1 MPKSDGSIEI
11 DARISTENFKKNLKE
26 MVSSAESSTDD
37 IAEKGDKMYKA
48 MQSATMKLA
57 AEYKKAGMSQSE
69 ASKKAWA
76 EVKKTAEYSS
86 VMATK
91 EAAKASKQVQKSAEE
106 AAQGTQ
112 GAADKAGDTINQILG
127 EIAKKADETYSDAG
141 KKGENFADTLQKAL
155 SSSNPAIDEFSSKI
169 KGALTVAGIAAGAAK
184 IVQLG
189 TDYEKAMNQVAA
201 STGTAGQELENLQT
215 ISLNIYS
222 NNFGESME
230 DAAAGVSEVYKRTGL
245 IDEELQKAT
254 ESAFLL
260 KDTFGYEVAESTQA
274 ATQLMK
280 VFGVTA
286 DEAYTLIAQGAQ
298 QGLDQNGD
306 MLDTLNEYSVQFA
319 NLGYSAEDMFN
330 MLKNGVDQGTWSVDK
345 LGDAV
350 KEMNIRLNDGTAD
363 KALES
368 LGLNAESVKIK
379 LSEGGESA
387 KNMQQQ
393 ILTSLMAVE
402 DEQERYVLGQTLMG
416 TMWEDLGEDAVNA
429 LMNTSGEISK
439 TKNTLEEMN
448 AIKYDDI
455 GNQLEQLKRTA
466 ETEIIVPL
474 TKEFMPVIKEIFS
487 FVSDNS
493 ESLVNIIKPISGIL
507 KGIFSIAN
515 AALKPITAILSP
527 ILNLVGK
534 FTGAIGD
541 IASALA
547 GTTSTIEDYNGTMK
561 ECGTEIA
568 STSKALQQAK
578 EEFGENSDEVQQL
591 QKDLD
596 TLNAQYR
603 KGGGDAAV
611 YSEKIAEI
619 SDSFDELKESQQEAM
634 DAIDDSEGSGLR
646 AVSMLEMLSGK
657 TQLTSADLDT
667 MSKYADY
674 LNDTFNCNI
683 EVDYDTGKLIGF
695 NPDTAIK
702 QIQDKIN
709 KNRSSQA
716 FDYITN
722 EKFSSSYIDA
732 AETYYKNY
740 EKLRNMQ
747 IEFDQ
752 LSKTAYY
759 DFNGNVRYADD
770 DRFKELSEQ
779 IPLMREECN
788 KNKDAVALMNDEIEE
803 NGRIAGLDAESIEAL
818 QSAMDKSAKTGSDFI
833 SIEEEANR
841 KISEQEYGIQSAKGV
856 IEGYSEEIYKI
867 AEAYD
872 SAYESAYD
880 SISNQFGL
888 LSEAK
893 ADADATVDSFME
905 MTDSQ
910 LNFWDTYSKNLETLQ
925 SKSYEDLGISKENY
939 DLLMELAS
947 KTDTESQSLISDM
960 LANGDSAIVETANR
974 LGELE
979 DAHKTAAQN
988 QALELSG
995 IEEELDRHV
1004 GNIKEGIKK
1013 LDLSGESKDYAEA
1026 TMNEYIS
1033 GIRNNIINAQKTA
1046 QSLVDAVKNTFESA
1060 DLTLNMSVTASS
1072 AGSTPKHA
1080 KGTTNAE
1087 NVFIAGEEG
1096 PELIVGKSGSTVF
1109 PHSET
1114 AKIVGAVN
1122 SILPGADSAVAKT
1135 LSIMNSQGA
1144 SSVNAASPVFKGM
1157 YAPTPIVSVPSAPPA
1172 AQPQSNVSPSFNIYI
1187 GDDQIRQF
1195 VVEAVTDANAN
1206 TGGWSV

>member
-37 IAEKGDKMYKA
+37 IAEKGDKMFRA

-57 AEYKKAGMSQSE
+57 AEYKKAGMTQSE

-76 EVKKTAEYSS
+76 EVRKTAEYSS
-86 VMATK
+86 VVAAK
-91 EAAKASKQVQKSAEE
+91 EAAKASKQVQKSAAE
-106 AAQGTQ
+106 ASQGTQ
-112 GAADKAGDTINQILG
+112 GSADKAGDTIKQILS
-127 EIAKKADETYSDAG
+127 EISQKADETYSDAG
-141 KKGENFADTLQKAL
+141 QKGIDFAD
-155 SSSNPAIDEFSSKI
+155 KI
-169 KGALTVAGIAAGAAK
+169 KGALTVAGITAAASEILK
-184 IVQLG
+184 VG
-189 TDYEKAMNQVAA
+189 TSYDNAMNQVAA
-201 STGTAGQELENLQT
+201 STGTVGQELENLKAV
-215 ISLNIYS
+215 SSSIYAG
-222 NNFGESME
+222 NFGESME

-260 KDTFGYEVAESTQA
+260 KDAFGYEIAESTQA

-286 DEAYTLIAQGAQ
+286 NEAYTLMAQGAQ

-330 MLKNGVDQGTWSVDK
+330 MLKNGVDIGTWSVDK

-368 LGLNAESVKIK
+368 LGLGADRVKSK
-379 LSEGGESA
+379 LSEGGETA
-387 KNMQQQ
+387 KEAQQQ
-393 ILTSLMAVE
+393 ILNALMAVE
-402 DEQERYVLGQTLMG
+402 DEQERYVLGQILMG
-416 TMWEDLGEDAVNA
+416 TMWEDLGENAVNA
-429 LMNTSGEISK
+429 LMNTQGEISK

-448 AIKYDDI
+448 AFKYDDI

-474 TKEFMPVIKEIFS
+474 TKEFMPVVKEIFS

-493 ESLVNIIKPISGIL
+493 ESLVNVLKPISGIL

-527 ILNLVGK
+527 VLNLVGK

-541 IASALA
+541 VLSWIGEASK
-547 GTTSTIEDYNGTMK
+547 GIKEYNGTMT
-561 ECGTEIA
+561 ECRYEIE
-568 STSKALQQAK
+568 STAKALRSAQD
-578 EEFGENSDEVQQL
+578 EFGANSDEAKEL
-591 QKDLD
+591 EKKLDL
-596 TLNAQYR
+596 LNAQYA
-603 KGGGDAAV
+603 KGGGEAKIYADEV
-611 YSEKIAEI
+611 SELSSTFEA
-619 SDSFDELKESQQEAM
+619 LKETQEEAVKS
-634 DAIDDSEGSGLR
+634 IDSSEQSGMR
-646 AVSMLEMLSGK
+646 AVSMLRTLSEK
-657 TQLTSADLDT
+657 ANITSADLDM
-667 MSKYADY
+667 MSRYADY
-674 LNDTFNCNI
+674 LNNTFNCNI
-683 EVDYDTGKLIGF
+683 KVNYDTGELTGF
-695 NPDTAIK
+695 NADSVIK
-702 QIQDKIN
+702 KVQDKIN
-709 KNRSSQA
+709 ENRTSAA
-716 FDYITN
+716 FDFITS
-722 EKFSSSYIDA
+722 EEFSGKYTDA
-732 AETYYKNY
+732 AE
-740 EKLRNMQ
+740 KLLDAQKKYSSMRR
-747 IEFDQ
+747 EF
-752 LSKTAYY
+752 
-759 DFNGNVRYADD
+759 
-770 DRFKELSEQ
+770 
-779 IPLMREECN
+779 
-788 KNKDAVALMNDEIEE
+788 DAVAAERTRLIQSGEGDDLEIAKRYDYLIEQLSDYEKEIESNE
-803 NGRIAGLDAESIEAL
+803 SLLDEMNSQLETNGKMAGLDAESIENL
-818 QSAMDKSAKTGSDFI
+818 KNSMIESVRTGQDFI
-833 SIEEEANR
+833 SIEEEANN
-841 KISEQEYGIQSAKGV
+841 KLSEKEYAIQSAKGV
-856 IEGYSEEIYKI
+856 IEDYSEEIYKI

-888 LSEAK
+888 FSEAK
-893 ADADATVDSFME
+893 ADANATFDSFMK

-910 LNFWDTYSKNLETLQ
+910 LDFWDTYSKNLETLQ
-925 SKSYEDLGISKENY
+925 SKSYKDLGISKENY

-974 LGELE
+974 LGEIE

-995 IEEELDRHV
+995 IEKELDRHI
-1004 GNIKEGIKK
+1004 GNIREGVEK
-1013 LDLSGESKDYAEA
+1013 LDLSDESKKYAEA

-1033 GIRNNIINAQKTA
+1033 GIRNNITDAQRTA

-1060 DLTLNMSVTASS
+1060 DLTLNMSVTTSS

-1096 PELIVGKSGSTVF
+1096 PELIVGKAGSTVF
-1109 PHSET
+1109 PTSET
-1114 AKIVGAVN
+1114 AKIVGAV
-1122 SILPGADSAVAKT
+1122 SSMLPGADSAVAKT

-1144 SSVNAASPVFKGM
+1144 SSVNAASPVFKEM
-1157 YAPTPIVSVPSAPPA
+1157 YAPTPIVSVPSAPPST
-1172 AQPQSNVSPSFNIYI
+1172 QPQNTISPSFSIYI
-1187 GDDQIRQF
+1187 GDEEIRNF
-1195 VVEAVTDANAN
+1195 VVNTITDANAN

>member
-1 MPKSDGSIEI
+1 MSKPDGSIEI
-11 DARISTENFKKNLKE
+11 DARISTENFKKNLKD

-37 IAEKGDKMYKA
+37 IAEKGDKMFKA

-86 VMATK
+86 VMAAK

-112 GAADKAGDTINQILG
+112 GAADKAGDTIKQILD
-127 EIAKKADETYSDAG
+127 EIAQKANETYGDVG
-141 KKGENFADTLQKAL
+141 KKGVDFAD
-155 SSSNPAIDEFSSKI
+155 KI
-169 KGALTVAGIAAGAAK
+169 KGALTIAGIAAGAAE
-184 IVQLG
+184 IVKLG

-201 STGTAGQELENLQT
+201 STGTTGQELENLQT
-215 ISLNIYS
+215 ISSNIYS

-230 DAAAGVSEVYKRTGL
+230 DAAVGVSEVYKRTGL

-402 DEQERYVLGQTLMG
+402 DEQERYILGQTLMG
-416 TMWEDLGEDAVNA
+416 TMWEDLGEEAVNA
-429 LMNTSGEISK
+429 LMNTSGEIAK
-439 TKNTLEEMN
+439 TSDALDKMSEV
-448 AIKYDDI
+448 KYDDI
-455 GNQLEQLKRTA
+455 GSRFEQLKRTA

-474 TKEFMPVIKEIFS
+474 TKEFMPVIEEIFS
-487 FVSDNS
+487 FVEDNS
-493 ESLVNIIKPISGIL
+493 ENIVNLIKPIGGAL
-507 KGIFSIAN
+507 KGVFSIAN
-515 AALKPITAILSP
+515 AGLKPVTALLSP

-534 FTGAIGD
+534 FSGAISDLFSYIVG
-541 IASALA
+541 SE
-547 GTTSTIEDYNGTMK
+547 TEIENYNGTLS
-561 ECGTEIA
+561 ECRTEIEQ
-568 STSKALQQAK
+568 TELALENAK
-578 EEFGENSDEVQQL
+578 KRYGENSDVVKNLES
-591 QKDLD
+591 DLEL
-596 TLNAQYR
+596 LNKQYE
-603 KGGGDAAV
+603 KGGGYLAELSEQSDAT
-611 YSEKIAEI
+611 SEAFKEMSKAQ
-619 SDSFDELKESQQEAM
+619 SDAM
-634 DAIDDSEGSGLR
+634 DAIDNTQVQGLR
-646 AVSMLEMLSGK
+646 AVSMLESLSGK
-657 TQLTSADLDT
+657 AQLTSADLDT

-683 EVDYDTGKLIGF
+683 VVDYDTGEITGFDPETVTQSIIDIANDNKVQQSIDYLTNPDFTSDYADAYKKYKELLQKKSNLQKEYDQRYKNADYDTFVYDEQFGEIERELALTSAELETATSSLNTYDAQLEEYGKIAEESGFSTELFRESLRETANSGDELIGVQEKA
-695 NPDTAIK
+695 NTK
-702 QIQDKIN
+702 L
-709 KNRSSQA
+709 
-716 FDYITN
+716 N
-722 EKFSSSYIDA
+722 EQQQGIDA
-732 AETYYKNY
+732 
-740 EKLRNMQ
+740 
-747 IEFDQ
+747 
-752 LSKTAYY
+752 
-759 DFNGNVRYADD
+759 
-770 DRFKELSEQ
+770 
-779 IPLMREECN
+779 
-788 KNKDAVALMNDEIEE
+788 
-803 NGRIAGLDAESIEAL
+803 
-818 QSAMDKSAKTGSDFI
+818 
-833 SIEEEANR
+833 
-841 KISEQEYGIQSAKGV
+841 AKGV

-872 SAYESAYD
+872 STYESAYD

-888 LSEAK
+888 FSEAK
-893 ADADATVDSFME
+893 ADANATVGSFME

-910 LNFWDTYSKNLETLQ
+910 LDFWDTYSKNLETLQ

-1004 GNIKEGIKK
+1004 GNIKEGIKR

-1033 GIRNNIINAQKTA
+1033 GIRNNITNAQRTA
-1046 QSLVDAVKNTFESA
+1046 QSLVDAVKSTFESA

-1114 AKIVGAVN
+1114 AKIVGAVS

-1144 SSVNAASPVFKGM
+1144 SSVNAASPVFKEM
-1157 YAPTPIVSVPSAPPA
+1157 YAPTPIVSVPSSPPA
-1172 AQPQSNVSPSFNIYI
+1172 AQPQSNISPSFNIYI

-1195 VVEAVTDANAN
+1195 VVETITDANAN

>member
-11 DARISTENFKKNLKE
+11 DARISTENFKKNLKD

-37 IAEKGDKMYKA
+37 IAEKGDKMFKA

-86 VMATK
+86 VMAAK

-112 GAADKAGDTINQILG
+112 GAADKAGDTIKQILG
-127 EIAKKADETYSDAG
+127 EIAQKADETYSDAG

-155 SSSNPAIDEFSSKI
+155 SSSNPVIDEFSKKI
-169 KGALTVAGIAAGAAK
+169 KGALTIAGITAGAAK

-215 ISLNIYS
+215 ISSNIYS

-245 IDEELQKAT
+245 IDEELQKVT

-439 TKNTLEEMN
+439 TKSTLEEMN

-591 QKDLD
+591 QRDLD

-674 LNDTFNCNI
+674 LNDTFNCDI

-716 FDYITN
+716 FDYITS

-732 AETYYKNY
+732 AETYYENY

-788 KNKDAVALMNDEIEE
+788 KNKDTVALMNDEIEE

-833 SIEEEANR
+833 SIEEEANN
-841 KISEQEYGIQSAKGV
+841 KLSEQQQGIDAAKGV

-872 SAYESAYD
+872 TARQAAYD
-880 SISNQFGL
+880 SMSQQFGL
-888 LSEAK
+888 
-893 ADADATVDSFME
+893 F
-905 MTDSQ
+905 
-910 LNFWDTYSKNLETLQ
+910 
-925 SKSYEDLGISKENY
+925 
-939 DLLMELAS
+939 
-947 KTDTESQSLISDM
+947 
-960 LANGDSAIVETANR
+960 ETAQM
-974 LGELE
+974 
-979 DAHKTAAQN
+979 D
-988 QALELSG
+988 
-995 IEEELDRHV
+995 
-1004 GNIKEGIKK
+1004 
-1013 LDLSGESKDYAEA
+1013 AEA
-1026 TMNEYIS
+1026 TVSAFTVAGNSQAAFWNQYSSNLSKLETMSADSLGITEENFQLLKELALQTDQESISLFNNAMAQGNEGMAQLANTLGKVDEAKTEASEKVGEIGSGLNKAMEEIKEQIKADVGKLDMSDDAKDAATSTMDGYIDGLFNS
-1033 GIRNNIINAQKTA
+1033 IDNATQAA
-1046 QSLVDAVKNTFESA
+1046 QSVVDAVQSVFDNA
-1060 DLTLNMSVTASS
+1060 NLTYTASGVS
-1072 AGSTPKHA
+1072 GSVKIEGNA

-1087 NVFIAGEEG
+1087 DVFIAGEEG

-1109 PHSET
+1109 PYSET
-1114 AKIVGAVN
+1114 TKIVNAV
-1122 SILPGADSAVAKT
+1122 SSMIPGADSAVAAT
-1135 LSIMNSQGA
+1135 MNIMNAQGA
-1144 SSVNAASPVFKGM
+1144 SSVSAASPVYREVFS
-1157 YAPTPIVSVPSAPPA
+1157 PTPVSSAPV
-1172 AQPQSNVSPSFNIYI
+1172 QPVSTPDLHPTFNVTVNLGNDEFRDYVIDTIAS
-1187 GDDQIRQF
+1187 
-1195 VVEAVTDANAN
+1195 ENAS